1 MRIKDKGGVMLKA
14 QRKRVHIIPSNLLNP
29 TNPISVNIIGA
40 GGTGSCFLTAIAR
53 MNFALNE
60 LGHSGMVVK
69 LFDCD
74 TVTEANLGRQLFT
87 ENELGMNKAVALI
100 NRVNRFFGTNWKAV
114 PERYGNVSHLSSEY
128 LANITISCVDT
139 IESRKGI
146 CNLLYKQEHDY
157 QSHRDKPI
165 YLLDFGNGKETGQV
179 WLSTVGK
186 IKQPDS
192 EKFNTVEDLADIFK
206 TYPKIFE
213 RLTDDN
219 EPSCSL
225 AQALNRQDLFINSV
239 LANMGAS
246 LLWSFFRTGILEHR
260 GFFLNL
266 KDFKSQPVAV

>member
-1 MRIKDKGGVMLKA
+1 MKT
-14 QRKRVHIIPSNLLNP
+14 QRKRVHIVPSSFLNP

-60 LGHSGMVVK
+60 LGHSGLTVK
-69 LFDCD
+69 LFDSD
-74 TVTEANLGRQLFT
+74 TVTESNLGRQLFT
-87 ENELGMNKAVALI
+87 ENELGTNKAVALI
-100 NRVNRFFGTNWKAV
+100 NRTNRFFGANWKAV

-139 IESRKGI
+139 IESRKSI
-146 CNLLYKQEHDY
+146 CSLLKKQEHDY
-157 QSHRDKPI
+157 SNHRDKPI
-165 YLLDFGNGKETGQV
+165 YLLDFGNGKETGQA
-179 WLSTVGK
+179 WLSTVGEV
-186 IKQPDS
+186 KQPES
-192 EKFNTVEDLADIFK
+192 KKFKTVGDLEDIFQA
-206 TYPKIFE
+206 YPKILE
-213 RLTDDN
+213 RLSDDN

-225 AQALNRQDLFINSV
+225 AQALNKQDLFINST

-266 KDFKSQPVAV
+266 KDFKSHPVAV